1 MKIIKKRWE
10 EELDKAVPKLN
21 DEVKNAPI
29 AKSETDDATKKTPWL
44 ISSRIKRM
52 IPLVACGCAL
62 LIGAIVMLSSLLPLG
77 AVDAPN
83 PQKRIMNISINP
95 SVEFV
100 LDEEDKVI
108 TVNALNEEGN
118 LIIGAES
125 FVGKTAEE
133 AARLFVE
140 ISKETGFI
148 VEGETSLA
156 ENKVS
161 VAFSGEEE
169 TATQLYNQVKT
180 KIESYLTS
188 ENVTVIVEQAA
199 AITEEQLEKLVA
211 ECAPYMEEAEVKALE
226 YMELVETLC
235 ESRKETAEFYS
246 QELKNAYYEAKAF
259 VLEQAE
265 LEILK
270 TKVSGVAQIALNA
283 AYSVYSDVVEGIEK
297 LRMQTLVNEDSA
309 YQVALKNFRE
319 AKIAYLNYR
328 EEVAAMEQTSVTA
341 EILKILNAY
350 EEAVNMKEQAL
361 LSAGESANAG
371 LDMAKEQM
379 KTAYEAVVKL
389 IEQASVK
396 ASEFLGEISVKQQAA
411 KEQFFIDFET
421 NYAAAI
427 ASAKE
432 SWATMKNSLQ
442 ADEKM

>member
-29 AKSETDDATKKTPWL
+29 AKSERDDATKKTPWL
-44 ISSRIKRM
+44 ISGRIKRM

-62 LIGAIVMLSSLLPLG
+62 LIGAIVVLSSLLPLG

-83 PQKRIMNISINP
+83 PQKHIMNISINP

-140 ISKETGFI
+140 VSKETGFI

-180 KIESYLTS
+180 KIESYLTA

-226 YMELVETLC
+226 YMELVETLY

-265 LEILK
+265 LETLK

-283 AYSVYSDVVEGIEK
+283 AYGVYSDVVEGIEK

-328 EEVAAMEQTSVTA
+328 EEVAAME
-341 EILKILNAY
+341 
-350 EEAVNMKEQAL
+350 
-361 LSAGESANAG
+361 
-371 LDMAKEQM
+371 
-379 KTAYEAVVKL
+379 
-389 IEQASVK
+389 
-396 ASEFLGEISVKQQAA
+396 
-411 KEQFFIDFET
+411 
-421 NYAAAI
+421 
-427 ASAKE
+427 
-432 SWATMKNSLQ
+432 
-442 ADEKM
+442 